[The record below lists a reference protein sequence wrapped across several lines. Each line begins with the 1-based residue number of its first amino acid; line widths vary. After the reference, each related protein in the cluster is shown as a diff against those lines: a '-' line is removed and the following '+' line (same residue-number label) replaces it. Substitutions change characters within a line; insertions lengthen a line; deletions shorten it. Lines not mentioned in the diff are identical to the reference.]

1 MFLPNWIRRGGE
13 GKVYVEQG
21 SLPVFIRRNR
31 CSKVGPFILE
41 RQVQVGFPFGL
52 RFELKSL
59 CLTDR
64 RNDDPAT
71 GNFAC

>member
-31 CSKVGPFILE
+31 CSKVGVESRMPVHIRE
-41 RQVQVGFPFGL
+41 TGAG
-52 RFELKSL
+52 RFSIGALV
-59 CLTDR
+59 
-64 RNDDPAT
+64 
-71 GNFAC
+71 